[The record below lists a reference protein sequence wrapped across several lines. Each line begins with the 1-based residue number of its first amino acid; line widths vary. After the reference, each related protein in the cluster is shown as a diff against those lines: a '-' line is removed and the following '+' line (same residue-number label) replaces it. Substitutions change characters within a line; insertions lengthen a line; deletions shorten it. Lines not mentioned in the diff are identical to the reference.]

1 MNSFSVQN
9 LPYMDE
15 GEVLVSIH
23 KLCGHDLFLTWE
35 VEVDRPVYGGSEL
48 VSSSSERTFSGFIR
62 SLLLT

>member
-1 MNSFSVQN
+1 
-9 LPYMDE
+9 MDE